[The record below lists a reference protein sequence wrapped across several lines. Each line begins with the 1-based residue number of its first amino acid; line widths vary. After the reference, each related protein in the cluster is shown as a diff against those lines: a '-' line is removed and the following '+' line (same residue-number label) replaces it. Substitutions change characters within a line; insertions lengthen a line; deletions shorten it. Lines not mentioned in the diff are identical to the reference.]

1 MKQISAYAWRLF
13 LISVVLSGLALTS
26 FAQSGRSWMNGFI
39 FADSDTNG
47 LSGANVELTGDQ
59 SNARLKSV
67 HLSTRAENDGKY
79 SLKDI
84 PYGDY
89 TFRVSADGYEP
100 YEIKLYVGSDMLTQI
115 HVRLRRKG

>member
-13 LISVVLSGLALTS
+13 LISIVLSGLALTS

-47 LSGANVELTGDQ
+47 LPGANVELTGDQ

-84 PYGDY
+84 PYGEY

>member
-13 LISVVLSGLALTS
+13 LISIVLSGFALTS

-84 PYGDY
+84 PYGAY

-115 HVRLRRKG
+115 HVRLRRKE

>member
-13 LISVVLSGLALTS
+13 LISIVLSGFALTS

-47 LSGANVELTGDQ
+47 LPGANVELMGDQ

-67 HLSTRAENDGKY
+67 HLTTKAESDGKY

-115 HVRLRRKG
+115 HVRLKRKE